1 MRRGFPPCESVLQLP
16 PIHNPQRYA
25 GLYVYDFGTHVCVG
39 YTAAEIQILREAEAH
54 RDGTA
59 YEIYRVSESG
69 AIELRGV
76 RDELLSE
83 REAVCLL
90 RADGVDAR
98 RDYDTLRKAGERH
111 PVACVVEL
119 QLAKLYAFDPP
130 HVTALCYPAPAT
142 SHVAG
147 WLLTHVPDA
156 GDRVLCG
163 IDLHAQ
169 LAASDGVR
177 IDSCSITTEPGFGDR
192 SPEEVLATID
202 KAIQR

>member
-1 MRRGFPPCESVLQLP
+1 MPPRETVLILP
-16 PIHNPQRYA
+16 PIREPQRYA

-39 YTAAEIQILREAEAH
+39 YTAAEIRILREAESH

-76 RDELLSE
+76 RDERLSE

-119 QLAKLYAFDPP
+119 QLAKLYEFDPP
-130 HVTALCYPAPAT
+130 HVTALCYPASAT
-142 SHVAG
+142 SHVAN
-147 WLLTHVPDA
+147 WLLTHAPNA

-163 IDLHAQ
+163 IDVHAQ
-169 LAASDGVR
+169 LAASDGVH
-177 IDSCSITTEPGFGDR
+177 IDSCSIATKPDFRDR
-192 SPEEVLATID
+192 SAEEVFATID
-202 KAIQR
+202 KALQR